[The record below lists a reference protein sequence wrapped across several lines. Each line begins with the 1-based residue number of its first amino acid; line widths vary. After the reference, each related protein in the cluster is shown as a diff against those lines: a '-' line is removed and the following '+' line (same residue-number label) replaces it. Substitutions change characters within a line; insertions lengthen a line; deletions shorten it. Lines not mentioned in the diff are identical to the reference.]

1 MRSTYEIRARN
12 PADFTLIEEEHDDE
26 AMAHKAASSLY
37 NNGYDVTVT
46 YISRTRIAEWK
57 QED

>member
-1 MRSTYEIRARN
+1 MRSTYEIRARK
-12 PADFTLIEEEHDDE
+12 PAYFTLVEEEHDDE

-37 NNGYDVTVT
+37 ANGFDVTVT
-46 YISRTRIAEWK
+46 LISRTRLAEWK